1 MVRRAAALLSPA
13 PLFLDTFFYYSAL
26 VVGVRAGIA
35 GRERETERERESTCE
50 DASGEEETAVKRMM
64 RWPG

>member
-35 GRERETERERESTCE
+35 GRERDREREHL
-50 DASGEEETAVKRMM
+50 
-64 RWPG
+64 